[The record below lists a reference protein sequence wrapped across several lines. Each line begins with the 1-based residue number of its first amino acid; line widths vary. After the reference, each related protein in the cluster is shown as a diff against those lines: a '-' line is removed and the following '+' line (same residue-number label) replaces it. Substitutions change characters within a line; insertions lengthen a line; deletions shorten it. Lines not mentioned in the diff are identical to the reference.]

1 LPAGSFLCYLPE
13 APPEL
18 VPNPAVFWSPVD
30 LEGTLE
36 NVRCV
41 EVSEWDALKWGYR
54 AVRAIEKVRSG
65 RLP

>member
-1 LPAGSFLCYLPE
+1 
-13 APPEL
+13 